1 MDTVYSPL
9 SAVTRELVAVAT
21 GRIPADVVIRGGKVI
36 NVFTREILSWD
47 IAVKNGRIATVGD
60 VAHCIGP
67 QTRVVDATNF
77 YLAPG
82 FLDGHLHVESSMVSV
97 TQFARAVLP
106 RGTTAIFM
114 DPHEIANVL
123 GLEGVRLMVEEG
135 RNLPLKVYAT
145 MPSCVPA
152 APGLEDAG
160 AAFGPQEVALA
171 MEWENIIGLGEMM
184 NFPGVLNGD
193 EKVHGEIRATLEAG
207 KPVTGHYALLET
219 EKGLPAYAAAGIC
232 CCHEATRAVD
242 ALARLRLGMYAM
254 LREGSAA
261 RDVRETVKSL
271 TENCVDPRRA
281 VLVTDDT
288 HPETLLSQGHMDHV
302 LRRAIGEG
310 LNPLTAIQA
319 VTLNTAECFGLS
331 QDLGSIAPGR
341 WADIVFLSDLASV
354 RVEKVMVAGREVAEG
369 GRLLIEL
376 PEPAYPDEVRN
387 SVQLKEP
394 LTADHFAIPA
404 PPGRSS
410 VKARIIQVLEGSIL
424 TKHLIQEV
432 PVEDG
437 QVKASSEA
445 DIAKVAVVERHR
457 GTGTRGVGLVKGFGF
472 KAGALASTVA
482 HDSHN
487 LIIVG
492 TDEAD
497 MALAGNTLARCGGGM
512 AVVRGGRILALLP
525 LPLAGLMSDQPV
537 ETVAKQVEEVLKASR
552 ELGCQ
557 MTSPFMTMAFVALP
571 VIPELRLT
579 NRGLV
584 DVLRFE
590 LVPVIA
596 E

>member
-1 MDTVYSPL
+1 MVPSPL
-9 SAVTRELVAVAT
+9 SAMTQELVAAAT
-21 GRIPADVVIRGGKVI
+21 GRIPADVVIRGGKVV

-60 VAHCIGP
+60 VTHCIGP
-67 QTRVVDATNF
+67 QTRVVDATGF

-106 RGTTAIFM
+106 RGTTAVFM

-135 RNLPLKVYAT
+135 RNLPLRVYAT

-160 AAFGPQEVALA
+160 ATFGPQEVALA
-171 MEWENIIGLGEMM
+171 MQWENIVGLGEMM

-193 EKVHGEIRATLEAG
+193 DRVHGEIRATLEAG

-232 CCHEATRAVD
+232 CCHESTRAAD

-254 LREGSAA
+254 MREGSAA

-271 TENCVDPRRA
+271 TENCIDSRRA

-302 LRRAIGEG
+302 LRRAISEG

-319 VTLNTAECFGLS
+319 VTLNTAECFGVS

-341 WADIVFLSDLASV
+341 WADIVFLSDLAAV
-354 RVEKVMVAGREVAEG
+354 KVEKVMVAGREVAESG
-369 GRLLIEL
+369 KLLVEL
-376 PEPAYPDEVRN
+376 PTPTYPDKVRN
-387 SVQLKEP
+387 SVRLKEA
-394 LTADHFAIPA
+394 LTAEHFMIPA
-404 PPGRSS
+404 PSGRGS
-410 VKARIIQVLEGSIL
+410 VRVHIIQVLEGSIL
-424 TKHLIQEV
+424 TRHVIEELE
-432 PVEDG
+432 VEDG
-437 QVKASSEA
+437 QVKASPER

-457 GTGTRGVGLVKGFGF
+457 GTGTRGLGLVRGFGF

-492 TDEAD
+492 TNEAD
-497 MALAGNTLARCGGGM
+497 MALAGNTLAQCGGGM
-512 AVVRGGRILALLP
+512 AVVKEGRILALLP
-525 LPLAGLMSDQPV
+525 LPIAGLMSDQPV
-537 ETVAKQVEEVLKASR
+537 EIVARQVEEVLKASR
-552 ELGCQ
+552 ELGCE

-584 DVLRFE
+584 DVLRFDF
-590 LVPVIA
+590 VPVIA

>member
-1 MDTVYSPL
+1 MSSPL
-9 SAVTRELVAVAT
+9 SAMTQELVATAT

-60 VAHCIGP
+60 VDHCIGP
-67 QTRVVDATNF
+67 QTRVVDATGF

-135 RNLPLKVYAT
+135 RNLPLRVYAT

-160 AAFGPQEVALA
+160 AAFGPEEVAQA
-171 MEWENIIGLGEMM
+171 MQWENIVGLGEMM

-232 CCHEATRAVD
+232 CCHESTRAID
-242 ALARLRLGMYAM
+242 TLARLRLGMYAM
-254 LREGSAA
+254 MREGSAA

-302 LRRAIGEG
+302 LRRAISEG
-310 LNPLTAIQA
+310 LNPLVAIQA
-319 VTLNTAECFGLS
+319 VTLNTAECFGLA

-341 WADIVFLSDLASV
+341 WADIVFLSDLAAV
-354 RVEKVMVAGREVAEG
+354 KVEKVMVAGREVAEG
-369 GRLLIEL
+369 GRLLVEL
-376 PEPAYPDEVRN
+376 PEPTYPDEVRN
-387 SVQLKEP
+387 SVHLKEA
-394 LTADHFAIPA
+394 LTADHFTIPA

-410 VKARIIQVLEGSIL
+410 VRVRIIQVLEGSIL
-424 TKHLIQEV
+424 TRHVIEELE
-432 PVEDG
+432 VEDG
-437 QVKASSEA
+437 QVKASPER
-445 DIAKVAVVERHR
+445 DIAKVVVVERHR
-457 GTGTRGVGLVKGFGF
+457 GTGTRGLALVKGFGF

-512 AVVRGGRILALLP
+512 AVVRDGRILALLP
-525 LPLAGLMSDQPV
+525 LPIAGLMSDQPV
-537 ETVAKQVEEVLKASR
+537 ETVAGQVEEVLKASR

-584 DVLRFE
+584 DVLRFQ